1 MLLVDSGVDPGS
13 AVIARLRATLAEV
26 CALAG
31 VEFSGIGIIVHRP
44 NAKLPIHPLRLHAPV
59 PIGDSIEH
67 SLATIASNGSDL
79 HDGFHLLTTD
89 WRISAVAQ
97 YFSPPIPADP
107 KINWNRR
114 FGGRYLAAQFGSALP
129 GVELSGIATTSLG
142 IAIFR
147 HGREVHFETL

>member
-1 MLLVDSGVDPGS
+1 M
-13 AVIARLRATLAEV
+13 IARLRATLAEV

-31 VEFSGIGIIVHRP
+31 ADFSGIGIIVHRP
-44 NAKLPIHPLRLHAPV
+44 DAKLPIHPLRLHAPV
-59 PIGDSIEH
+59 PNGESIEH
-67 SLATIASNGSDL
+67 SLAAIASNESDL

-97 YFSPPIPADP
+97 YFSPPVPSNP
-107 KINWNRR
+107 QINWDRR
-114 FGGRYLAAQFGSALP
+114 FGGRYLAAQFGSALT
-129 GVELSGIATTSLG
+129 GVELCGIATTSLG